1 MTPIQKLTAILEGI
15 LGQAPTNPQ
24 LLKVSNAFLDSLTD
38 SEIQSLFEKVRADVT
53 NAEKASLVVKVVRN
67 LIKHTVSQAP
77 FNIRNREEVTPADV
91 SDL

>member
-15 LGQAPTNPQ
+15 LG
-24 LLKVSNAFLDSLTD
+24 
-38 SEIQSLFEKVRADVT
+38 
-53 NAEKASLVVKVVRN
+53 
-67 LIKHTVSQAP
+67 QAP